1 MYMHPTVILLRHR
14 QTHPL
19 EALARHRTIS
29 GGAVA
34 AKGSAETQTMTLYTD
49 AKISQTMFPKWF

>member
-1 MYMHPTVILLRHR
+1 MHPNVILLRHR

-19 EALARHRTIS
+19 EALARDWTMS

-34 AKGSAETQTMTLYTD
+34 AKESAGTQIMTLYTD